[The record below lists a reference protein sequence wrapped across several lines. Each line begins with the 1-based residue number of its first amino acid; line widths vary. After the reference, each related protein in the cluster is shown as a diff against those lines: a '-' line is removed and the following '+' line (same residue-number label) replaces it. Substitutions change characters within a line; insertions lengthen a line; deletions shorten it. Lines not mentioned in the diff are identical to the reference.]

1 VKDAYKVLTLPTQC
15 WHRARQ
21 KEGDRITEDDLC
33 HSMYRALKYQCTCVA
48 FIKNFVEPGWPIK
61 ADAGYDLESIMHYP
75 SRNGYAKPDCNDNG
89 VDCPV
94 QVYIDH
100 NDHGEGTTLLNRAT
114 KPSEMDI
121 MWVKRNYPWTVETSL

>member
-21 KEGDRITEDDLC
+21 KEGDRITEDGLC

-75 SRNGYAKPDCNDNG
+75 SRNGYAKQWCRLS
-89 VDCPV
+89 CPGL
-94 QVYIDH
+94 H
-100 NDHGEGTTLLNRAT
+100 
-114 KPSEMDI
+114 
-121 MWVKRNYPWTVETSL
+121 